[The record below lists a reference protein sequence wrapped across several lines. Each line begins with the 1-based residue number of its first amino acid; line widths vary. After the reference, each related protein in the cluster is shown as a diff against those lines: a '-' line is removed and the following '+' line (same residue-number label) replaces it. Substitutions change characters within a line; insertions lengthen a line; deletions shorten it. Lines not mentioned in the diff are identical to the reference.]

1 LVAIMAID
9 DWRNDQVSTDQ
20 QRRNQ
25 FVAEMKARQSA
36 KIKELK
42 DVLVTAGMCTLAEQ
56 ADALGLS
63 RSTTWSLL
71 KGCHKSSGLS
81 AKTINR
87 ILAKPQLSPQVRKTI
102 LEYVEEKAEG
112 RYGHSRLQ
120 LRRFI
125 AQLSIKRI
133 NGSNLEQII

>member
-1 LVAIMAID
+1 VC
-9 DWRNDQVSTDQ
+9 TDQ

-25 FVAEMKARQSA
+25 FVADMKARQSA
-36 KIKELK
+36 KIKELN
-42 DVLVTAGMCTLAEQ
+42 DALVTAGMCTLAEQ

>member
-71 KGCHKSSGLS
+71 KGGHKSSGLS

-87 ILAKPQLSPQVRKTI
+87 ILAKPRVSPLVREKI
-102 LEYVEEKAEG
+102 LEYVEEKAAG
-112 RYGHSRLQ
+112 RYGHSRFQ
-120 LRRFI
+120 RRRFI

-133 NGSNLEQII
+133 NGSNLE